1 MKGISTIIA
10 AIMLTVI
17 TIGLVATAY
26 LYFSSIVQVGP
37 VVELAAAYCKKT
49 DGTFNI
55 TLVIRNSGTSDLNTG
70 NLTFVVDAN
79 DYSTSTT
86 CDVDTL
92 SSGESTTCEI
102 SRTGGFS
109 SGLHQVLV
117 VGPRNQAGGPLT
129 C

>member
-37 VVELAAAYCKKT
+37 VVSIAAAYCIYDDSAGRYNLT
-49 DGTFNI
+49 VTLRNDGTTQFSLNQLTWLI
-55 TLVIRNSGTSDLNTG
+55 DGKQIDVGDDNCTSNVTAAGDTTTCVIFESKSGVHN
-70 NLTFVVDAN
+70 FVV
-79 DYSTSTT
+79 
-86 CDVDTL
+86 
-92 SSGESTTCEI
+92 I
-102 SRTGGFS
+102 
-109 SGLHQVLV
+109 
-117 VGPRNQAGGPLT
+117 GPRNQAGGPVT